1 MHADR
6 WARRIDF
13 LWMQRS
19 HWVFRSNNSVPS
31 GRANKRRQVD
41 RVALLSRKGVC
52 DLRERPPVGQLP
64 GLALPDRQERPIEGN
79 VHVRDREES
88 TSLRDRHK

>member
-19 HWVFRSNNSVPS
+19 NRVFCSNDSVPS
-31 GRANKRRQVD
+31 GSANKFRQVD
-41 RVALLSRKGVC
+41 RVALLSRKGLC
-52 DLRERPPVGQLP
+52 NLRERP
-64 GLALPDRQERPIEGN
+64 ALG
-79 VHVRDREES
+79 
-88 TSLRDRHK
+88 